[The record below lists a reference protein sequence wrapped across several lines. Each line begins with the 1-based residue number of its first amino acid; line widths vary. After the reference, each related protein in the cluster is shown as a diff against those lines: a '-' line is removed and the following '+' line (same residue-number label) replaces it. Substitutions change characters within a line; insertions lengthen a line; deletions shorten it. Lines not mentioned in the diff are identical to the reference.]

1 MRGKIFI
8 DGEAGT
14 TGLGIRSRLAAHP
27 GIEILSL
34 PPDAR
39 KDPEA
44 KKDIMAQADILVL
57 CLPDDAARESVALA
71 GSLGEKAPRI
81 LDASTAHRVAEG
93 WTYGFPELSK
103 AQAEVIKT
111 ARLVAN
117 PGCYATGAIAL
128 LRPLIDAD
136 LIPQTFSITINAV
149 SGYSGGGKAM
159 IAAYENGD
167 APAFEIYALGL
178 EHKHVPEIM
187 RYARLEK
194 RPIFAPSVGN
204 FAQGMLVCVPLFLDD
219 LPGKPKGS
227 DLEAALFAH
236 YVPSGKVKI
245 VSAEHSSRI
254 EPQSLNETDDLELR
268 IFANE
273 ARRQAILVA
282 KLDNLGKGASGAAVQ
297 NLSLMLEG

>member
-14 TGLGIRSRLAAHP
+14 TGLGIRARLAAYP
-27 GIEILSL
+27 GVEILSL

-44 KKDIMAQADILVL
+44 KKAVMAQADILVL
-57 CLPDDAARESVALA
+57 CLPDDAARDSVALA
-71 GSLGEKAPRI
+71 ASLGETAPRI
-81 LDASTAHRVAEG
+81 LDASTVHRVADG

-103 AQAEVIKT
+103 AQAGTIKT
-111 ARLVAN
+111 AKRVAN

-128 LRPLIDAD
+128 LRPLIDAG
-136 LIPQTFSITINAV
+136 LVPQALPITINAV
-149 SGYSGGGKAM
+149 SGYSGGGKSM
-159 IAAYENGD
+159 IAAYEHGE

-187 RYARLEK
+187 RYAGLK
-194 RPIFAPSVGN
+194 TRPIFVPSVGN

-219 LPGKPKGS
+219 LPGKPKGI
-227 DLEAALFAH
+227 DLEAALAAH
-236 YVPSGKVKI
+236 YAPSGKLKL
-245 VSAEHSSRI
+245 VSAEPSGRI

-268 IFANE
+268 LFANE
-273 ARRQAILVA
+273 ARHQAILVA